1 MTLEI
6 WLAYVVT
13 CLILVAI
20 PGPTVIIVVSYAL
33 GRGKQSAWF
42 TVPGVGLGDLT
53 AMTVALLGAGA
64 ILAASSQAFTLL
76 KLFGAAYLVW
86 LGVRMW
92 RDRPSL
98 DELQA
103 KRGQESNWSLFWNA
117 YVVTT
122 FNPKSIVFFV
132 AFVPQFINPSQPTF
146 LQFSILEITFVVI
159 AVAAAAIWAL
169 MAAGLRKTIKNDS
182 GLAILN
188 KTGAGFLIGA
198 GVLSAATGRS

>member
-1 MTLEI
+1 MSLEI

-20 PGPTVIIVVSYAL
+20 PGPTVIIVISYAL

-86 LGVRMW
+86 LGSTALGPIRDVR
-92 RDRPSL
+92 
-98 DELQA
+98 
-103 KRGQESNWSLFWNA
+103 
-117 YVVTT
+117 V
-122 FNPKSIVFFV
+122 
-132 AFVPQFINPSQPTF
+132 
-146 LQFSILEITFVVI
+146 
-159 AVAAAAIWAL
+159 
-169 MAAGLRKTIKNDS
+169 
-182 GLAILN
+182 
-188 KTGAGFLIGA
+188 
-198 GVLSAATGRS
+198 GVLGFGEQVPGGALATR